1 MSTPVLSSDL
11 TRTQLVAIYQDAAD
25 YDLVGSLA
33 QARRFIQAGRMLLA
47 LPLRRSASGGRGGEE
62 VELEPRIVQE
72 QIARAEAWY
81 HTRASD
87 NSQLEPRQLVPADDF
102 RC

>member
-1 MSTPVLSSDL
+1 MSTPVLSSEPSRAAL
-11 TRTQLVAIYQDAAD
+11 TKAYQDASD

-33 QARRFIQAGRMLLA
+33 QARQFIQAGRMLLA

-62 VELEPRIVQE
+62 VELEPRIIQE
-72 QIARAEAWY
+72 QIARAEQWY
-81 HTRASD
+81 HANAAAT
-87 NSQLEPRQLVPADDF
+87 NLEPRQLVPADDF